1 LDIESLR
8 YSRPRSPVHISSS
21 IDSIGFLTHLLSH
34 GPEELNTVLED
45 GHGLRIGLFENF
57 RGRKIARGV
66 QPPDPV
72 SGGAV

>member
-34 GPEELNTVLED
+34 GPEELNTVLEA
-45 GHGLRIGLFENF
+45 GHGVRIGLFENF
-57 RGRKIARGV
+57 RGREIA
-66 QPPDPV
+66 
-72 SGGAV
+72 

>member
-8 YSRPRSPVHISSS
+8 YSRPRSPVHTSSS